1 MSAPTPTLT
10 TSNAECPI
18 PRILLADDEP
28 DFRRSL
34 QLILAQ
40 WGYDVKTVSDGQEA
54 LDILLENPPDV
65 AILDWV
71 MPHLSGLEICRK
83 FRARA
88 GSQFP
93 YLILLSGRSRTEDI
107 VAGLDAGADD
117 YVTKP
122 VDFLELRARL
132 QVGFRMVKLQKE
144 LGRRATELEKSLEE
158 VHQLQAVAEE
168 ARKREHF
175 LAFHD
180 SLTGLP
186 NRQLFFDRL
195 SQAIAQSR
203 RSGELLAVMLLDL
216 DGFKAINDGVGH
228 AGGDQVLQIAGKRLQ
243 SCLRESDTVARL
255 GGDEFAILARG
266 LTHVEDVVQIAEK
279 VLRTFAEPLVVEHQQ
294 CQIGTSIGISLFPSD
309 GGEVELLVKHA
320 DLAMYRA
327 KRLGKNR
334 FMLYDLAMDARL
346 HGQVALESDLR
357 TALGRSAFVMH
368 YQPQVNMATGDY
380 TGVEAL
386 LRWQHG
392 PNGLIPPEKFIPLA
406 EETGLIIPIGAW
418 ALRTACRQHAAF
430 QCKQGPGPHLRMAV
444 NLSAR
449 QFRGIHLVETVAE
462 ILQETR
468 FDPQCLEL
476 EITESVAMQN
486 LDHSIATMVRL
497 KDMGVRLAVDDFGT
511 GYSSLS
517 YLKRFPIDLLKID
530 RSFVKGIPK
539 DQDDAAIT
547 EAIISLA
554 HSLKLGVIAEGVETK
569 EQWEFLRNL
578 DCDEA
583 QGFLL
588 SPPVTDEGLSALLA
602 AGRIC
607 APQRQSERALVESP
621 HFASSV
627 RHRLIRSDKSSEV

>member
-1 MSAPTPTLT
+1 MLGAT
-10 TSNAECPI
+10 TTISHSSLEPSLG
-18 PRILLADDEP
+18 RILIADDEP
-28 DFRRSL
+28 DFRQSL
-34 QLILAQ
+34 QMILVQ
-40 WGYDVKTVSDGQEA
+40 WGYEVQTVSDGQDA
-54 LDILLENPPDV
+54 LQILCDDPPDV
-65 AILDWV
+65 ALLDWV
-71 MPHLSGLEICRK
+71 MPHLSGLEICRQL
-83 FRARA
+83 RERSP
-88 GSQFP
+88 GQFP
-93 YLILLSGRSRTEDI
+93 YLILLSARSRTEDI

-132 QVGFRMVKLQKE
+132 QVGFRMIRLQQE
-144 LGRRATELEKSLEE
+144 LERRATALANSLAE
-158 VHQLQAVAEE
+158 VHELQAVAEE

-195 SQAIAQSR
+195 SQAIAQAN
-203 RSGELLAVMLLDL
+203 RSGQFVAVLLLDL
-216 DGFKAINDGVGH
+216 DGFKVINDGIGH
-228 AGGDQVLQIAGKRLQ
+228 AGGDQVLQCTGRRLQ
-243 SCLRESDTVARL
+243 ACLRDSDTVARL
-255 GGDEFAILARG
+255 GGDEFAILACG
-266 LTHVEDVVQIAEK
+266 ASNHADILAIAEK
-279 VLRTFAEPLVVEHQQ
+279 VLQSLSEVFIVESQR
-294 CQIGTSIGISLFPSD
+294 CQVGASIGISLYPSD
-309 GGEVELLVKHA
+309 GHDVETLTKRA

-334 FMLYDLAMDARL
+334 IVHFDPAMDAKAYG
-346 HGQVALESDLR
+346 HNSLESDLR
-357 TALGRSAFVMH
+357 LALVQSKFVMH
-368 YQPQVNMATGDY
+368 YQPQVNMATGAY

-386 LRWQHG
+386 LRWQRQSTE
-392 PNGLIPPEKFIPLA
+392 IVPPEDFIPLA

-418 ALRTACRQHAAF
+418 ALRTACRHHVAWQP
-430 QCKQGPGPHLRMAV
+430 KRGPHLRMAV

-449 QFRGIHLVETVAE
+449 QFRGVHLVESIAE
-462 ILQETR
+462 ILEETR
-468 FDPQCLEL
+468 FDPHCLEL

-530 RSFVKGIPK
+530 RSFVKGVPT
-539 DQDDAAIT
+539 DPDDAAIT

-554 HSLKLGVIAEGVETK
+554 HSLKLGVIAEGVETR

-588 SPPVTDEGLSALLA
+588 SPPISSDGLCTLLTTGSLA
-602 AGRIC
+602 ATSTTKSRRI
-607 APQRQSERALVESP
+607 S
-621 HFASSV
+621 
-627 RHRLIRSDKSSEV
+627 

>member
-1 MSAPTPTLT
+1 MSAPI
-10 TSNAECPI
+10 PI
-18 PRILLADDEP
+18 PSPAQADCPSMRILLADDEP

-40 WGYDVKTVSDGQEA
+40 WGYDVQMVSDGQEA
-54 LDILLENPPDV
+54 LKILLDNPPEV
-65 AILDWV
+65 ALLDWM
-71 MPHLSGLEICRK
+71 MPHLSGLEICRQ
-83 FRARA
+83 FRAQA
-88 GSQFP
+88 PTQSP

-144 LGRRATELEKSLEE
+144 LGRRASELEQSLAE

-195 SQAIAQSR
+195 SQALNQAR
-203 RSGELLAVMLLDL
+203 RSGQLVAVMLLDL
-216 DGFKAINDGVGH
+216 DGFKAINDDIGH
-228 AGGDQVLQIAGKRLQ
+228 AGGDHVLQITGQRLQ
-243 SCLRESDTVARL
+243 SCVRESDTIARL
-255 GGDEFAILARG
+255 GGDEFAVLASG
-266 LTHVEDVVQIAEK
+266 LTSVADVVHIAEK
-279 VLRTFAEPLVVEHQQ
+279 LLHSLSESLVIEHQK
-294 CQIGTSIGISLFPSD
+294 CHIGASIGISLFPSD
-309 GGEVELLVKHA
+309 GQDVENLVKRA

-334 FMLYDLAMDARL
+334 FMLYDLAMDARM
-346 HGQVALESDLR
+346 HGQVSLENDLR
-357 TALGRSAFVMH
+357 LALGRSDFIMH
-368 YQPQVNMATGDY
+368 YQPQVNMATGAL

-386 LRWQHG
+386 LRWQHRSTG
-392 PNGLIPPEKFIPLA
+392 MVPPEDFIPLA

-418 ALRTACRQHAAF
+418 ALRTACRHHAARK
-430 QCKQGPGPHLRMAV
+430 CAPGPHMRMAV

-449 QFRGIHLVETVAE
+449 QFRGVHLVETVAE
-462 ILQETR
+462 ILEETR

-530 RSFVKGIPK
+530 RSFVRGVPR

-554 HSLKLGVIAEGVETK
+554 HSLKLGVIAEGVETN
-569 EQWEFLRNL
+569 EQWDFLRDL

-588 SPPVTDEGLSALLA
+588 SPPVSSEGLDVLLA
-602 AGRIC
+602 SGNLS
-607 APQRQSERALVESP
+607 PFQSRPKRVLQ
-621 HFASSV
+621 
-627 RHRLIRSDKSSEV
+627 K

>member
-1 MSAPTPTLT
+1 MSAPIV
-10 TSNAECPI
+10 AI
-18 PRILLADDEP
+18 PGQPDRASLRVLLADDEP

-34 QLILAQ
+34 QIILTQ
-40 WGYDVKTVSDGQEA
+40 WGYAVETVSDGQDA
-54 LDILLENPPDV
+54 LHILLENPPEV
-65 AILDWV
+65 ALLDWV
-71 MPHLSGLEICRK
+71 MPHLSGLEICRQ
-83 FRARA
+83 FRAHA
-88 GSQFP
+88 PSQFP

-117 YVTKP
+117 YLTKP

-144 LGRRATELEKSLEE
+144 LGRRATELEQSLAE
-158 VHQLQAVAEE
+158 VHQLQAQAEE
-168 ARKREHF
+168 ARKREHY

-195 SQAIAQSR
+195 AQALAQAK
-203 RSGELLAVMLLDL
+203 RSGQLVAVMMLDL

-228 AGGDQVLQIAGKRLQ
+228 AGGDQVLQITAQRLL

-255 GGDEFAILARG
+255 GGDEFAVLARG
-266 LTHVEDVVQIAEK
+266 LASVSDVVQIAEK
-279 VLRTFAEPLVVEHQQ
+279 LLRFLSEYLVIEHQQ
-294 CQIGTSIGISLFPSD
+294 CQIGASIGISLFPSD
-309 GGEVELLVKHA
+309 GQDVETLVKCA
-320 DLAMYRA
+320 DLAMYRS

-334 FMLYDLAMDARL
+334 FMLYDLAIDARL
-346 HGQVALESDLR
+346 HGQIALELDLR
-357 TALGRSAFVMH
+357 AALGRNDFVMH
-368 YQPQVNMATGDY
+368 YQPQVNMATGAL

-386 LRWQHG
+386 LRWQHHKTG
-392 PNGLIPPEKFIPLA
+392 IIAPDAFIPLA

-418 ALRTACRQHAAF
+418 ALRTACRQHAGW
-430 QCKQGPGPHLRMAV
+430 KSRQGQGPHLRMAV

-449 QFRGIHLVETVAE
+449 QFRGVHLVETVAE
-462 ILQETR
+462 ILQETC
-468 FDPQCLEL
+468 FEPQCLEL

-486 LDHSIATMVRL
+486 LDHSIATMIRL

-530 RSFVKGIPK
+530 RSFVKGVPR
-539 DQDDAAIT
+539 DQDDVAIT

-554 HSLKLGVIAEGVETK
+554 HSLKLGVIAEGVETQ
-569 EQWEFLRNL
+569 EQWEFLRNR

-588 SPPVTDEGLSALLA
+588 SPPVTEEVLSALLVS
-602 AGRIC
+602 GGSSPFLR
-607 APQRQSERALVESP
+607 ESTSP
-621 HFASSV
+621 V
-627 RHRLIRSDKSSEV
+627 

>member
-1 MSAPTPTLT
+1 MSAPTPIHTL
-10 TSNAECPI
+10 SQGDRPSS

-34 QLILAQ
+34 QLILKQ
-40 WGYDVKTVSDGQEA
+40 WGYNVDTVSDGQEA
-54 LDILLENPPDV
+54 LQILLDDPPEV
-65 AILDWV
+65 ALLDWV
-71 MPHLSGLEICRK
+71 MPHLSGLEICRQ

-88 GSQFP
+88 GSQSP

-132 QVGFRMVKLQKE
+132 QVGFRMVKLQRE
-144 LGRRATELEKSLEE
+144 LGRRATELEQSLAE

-168 ARKREHF
+168 SRKREHF

-195 SQAIAQSR
+195 SQDIAQSR
-203 RSGELLAVMLLDL
+203 RSGQLVAVMLLDL
-216 DGFKAINDGVGH
+216 DGFKAINDNVGH
-228 AGGDQVLQIAGKRLQ
+228 AGGDQVLQITGDRLQ

-266 LTHVEDVVQIAEK
+266 LTNVGDVVQIAEK
-279 VLRTFAEPLVVEHQQ
+279 VLHSLAEPLVIEHQQ
-294 CQIGTSIGISLFPSD
+294 CQIGASIGISLFPSD
-309 GGEVELLVKHA
+309 GEQVEVLVKRA
-320 DLAMYRA
+320 DFAMYRA

-346 HGQVALESDLR
+346 HGHVSLENDLR
-357 TALGRSAFVMH
+357 SALGRSDFVMH
-368 YQPQVNMATGDY
+368 YQPQVNMATGAY

-386 LRWQHG
+386 LRWQHETT
-392 PNGLIPPEKFIPLA
+392 GLISPEKFIPLA

-418 ALRTACRQHAAF
+418 ALRTACRHHAAWK
-430 QCKQGPGPHLRMAV
+430 CSHGPGPHLRMAV

-449 QFRGIHLVETVAE
+449 QFRGVHLVETVAE
-462 ILQETR
+462 ILEETR

-530 RSFVKGIPK
+530 RSFVNGVLG

-578 DCDEA
+578 ECDEA

-588 SPPVTDEGLSALLA
+588 SPPVSGEGLHKLFAS
-602 AGRIC
+602 GRIS
-607 APQRQSERALVESP
+607 PLHRGPRQ
-621 HFASSV
+621 
-627 RHRLIRSDKSSEV
+627 LIPE

>member
-1 MSAPTPTLT
+1 MMIASSSGNASAQLETC
-10 TSNAECPI
+10 AR
-18 PRILLADDEP
+18 RILIADDEP
-28 DFRRSL
+28 DFRESL
-34 QLILAQ
+34 QRILIQ
-40 WGYDVKTVSDGQEA
+40 WGYEVQTVSDGQDA
-54 LDILLENPPDV
+54 LQILRNDPPDL
-65 AILDWV
+65 ALLDWV
-71 MPHLSGLEICRK
+71 MPHLSGLEICRQ
-83 FRARA
+83 FRALA
-88 GSQFP
+88 QTPFP
-93 YLILLSGRSRTEDI
+93 YLILLSARARTEDI

-132 QVGFRMVKLQKE
+132 QVGFRMVKLQQE
-144 LGRRATELEKSLEE
+144 LGRRASALEISLAE
-158 VHQLQAVAEE
+158 VQQLQAIAEE
-168 ARKREHF
+168 SRKREHF

-195 SQAIAQSR
+195 SQAITGAN
-203 RSGELLAVMLLDL
+203 RSGQIVAVLLLDL
-216 DGFKAINDGVGH
+216 DGFKVINDGIGH
-228 AGGDQVLQIAGKRLQ
+228 AAGDQVLQYTGQRLQ
-243 SCLRESDTVARL
+243 ACLRDSDTVARL
-255 GGDEFAILARG
+255 GGDEFAILACAAAK
-266 LTHVEDVVQIAEK
+266 VADVLAVAEK
-279 VLRTFAEPLVVEHQQ
+279 VLHSLSEVFVVENQQ
-294 CQIGTSIGISLFPSD
+294 CQVGASIGISLYPSD
-309 GGEVELLVKHA
+309 GHNVETLVKRA

-334 FMLYDLAMDARL
+334 IVLYDLAMDARL
-346 HGQVALESDLR
+346 HGQTSMENDLR
-357 TALGRSAFVMH
+357 AALGRSDFLMH
-368 YQPQVNMATGDY
+368 YQPQVNMATGAF

-386 LRWQHG
+386 LRWQRRSTCMV
-392 PNGLIPPEKFIPLA
+392 LPEDFIPLA

-418 ALRTACRQHAAF
+418 ALRTACRHHAAW
-430 QCKQGPGPHLRMAV
+430 QHTRGPHLRMAV

-449 QFRGIHLVETVAE
+449 QFRGVHLVETVAE
-462 ILQETR
+462 ILEETR

-517 YLKRFPIDLLKID
+517 CLKRFPIDLLKID
-530 RSFVKGIPK
+530 RSFVKGVPD

-554 HSLKLGVIAEGVETK
+554 HSLKLGVIAEGVETN
-569 EQWEFLRNL
+569 EQWEFLRHL

-588 SPPVTDEGLSALLA
+588 SPPISSDELIALLA
-602 AGRIC
+602 SGGM
-607 APQRQSERALVESP
+607 APFHRTTTSGSP
-621 HFASSV
+621 G
-627 RHRLIRSDKSSEV
+627 